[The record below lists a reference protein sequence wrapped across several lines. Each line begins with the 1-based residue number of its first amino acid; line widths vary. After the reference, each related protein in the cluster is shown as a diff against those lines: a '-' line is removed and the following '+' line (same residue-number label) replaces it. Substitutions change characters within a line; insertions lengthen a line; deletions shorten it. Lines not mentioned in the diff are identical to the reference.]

1 MQLSH
6 RLGNKLN
13 PDFAE
18 EKRQSLMKNSFT
30 RRQWLQTMS
39 GTGLLCLAQ
48 PAKRDL
54 SKVHGHSSLRDAA
67 RVPSLY
73 TLETSQQVDRGGPI
87 LATRDGRILWF
98 TIEPE
103 APYLSPNVWPLAR
116 VDVRECSGDC
126 KSWGTPQ
133 TIVQGTREYSV
144 LSHVA
149 LQLKSG
155 DLIHIHVRFGGYDHI
170 GHDPEKS
177 SNPCFIQRSSDGG
190 KSWSDSVLL
199 PTAERY
205 ISDVLSITQIST
217 GRVIYPF
224 GFLSSE
230 KGRFKV
236 SVLYSDDE
244 ARTWK
249 RSPHVLEVGGN
260 GFESGASEPSVVEL
274 SDRRLWMLIRAQSGF
289 LWQSFSDDQ
298 GRTWEE
304 ARPSRLPSSNAP
316 GTALR
321 LSSGRVVV
329 VWNNHVD
336 SAYARQSLVIAST
349 EDGRTFSGFREID
362 HTNFAGNPEE
372 PVPHVTYPFLAEAPD
387 GDVLVSYNQGF
398 WLRHNH
404 AKVARVAPSWI
415 DIRREFEDFRNG
427 RVGWC
432 STNPGTSQI
441 AAVELYAPAED
452 NEPGASLD
460 IEQPAGSN
468 TPCGVTRNMPLL
480 GEGEMKL
487 TLSVLKPEGYVLWHD
502 SLLPPGR
509 ITEACLRV
517 RFSQDGSMFL
527 AAGVPT
533 RTGKER
539 KGLAYSYLAYP
550 IMGEQRYPQPIVQ
563 GKRFILSLRFSVS
576 LGKAFVRINDGQEVA
591 IPTPPIL
598 GLCHFGVAVATGG
611 AIRLRRFES
620 IRS

>member
-1 MQLSH
+1 
-6 RLGNKLN
+6 
-13 PDFAE
+13 
-18 EKRQSLMKNSFT
+18 MKNGFD
-30 RRQWLQTMS
+30 RREWLQKMG
-39 GTGLLCLAQ
+39 GTGLLWLAQ
-48 PAKRDL
+48 PAKGNL
-54 SKVHGHSSLRDAA
+54 SKVLGDAPGRDAV

-87 LATRDGRILWF
+87 VATRDGRILWF

-116 VDVRECSGDC
+116 VVVRESSGDC
-126 KSWGTPQ
+126 KSWSAPQ

-289 LWQSFSDDQ
+289 LWESFSHDQ

-321 LSSGRVVV
+321 LSRGKVVV

-362 HTNFAGNPEE
+362 HTNFSENPEE

-387 GDVLVSYNQGF
+387 GDVLVSYNRGF
-398 WLRHNH
+398 WLRHNR
-404 AKVARVAPSWI
+404 AKVARVSPSWI
-415 DIRREFEDFRNG
+415 DVKHEVEDFRNG

-441 AAVELYAPAED
+441 AAVERYAPPED

-460 IEQPAGSN
+460 IEQPAGSK

-487 TLSVLKPEGYVLWHD
+487 TLSVLKPEAYVLWHD

-509 ITEACLRV
+509 IAEACLSV
-517 RFSQDGSMFL
+517 RFSQDGSIFL
-527 AAGVPT
+527 AAGAPT

-550 IMGEQRYPQPIVQ
+550 ITGEQRYPQPIVQ
-563 GKRFILSLRFSVS
+563 GKRFQLTLRFSGS
-576 LGKAFVRINDGQEVA
+576 AGKAFVRINDGQEVG
-591 IPTPPIL
+591 ISTPPIL
-598 GLCHFGVAVATGG
+598 GLCHFGVAVANGG

-620 IRS
+620 ARS